1 MIESRREREK
11 TKEEERATF
20 PLARSTCPRE
30 ERRGK
35 ASSLLVPSCVAT
47 PGDWTHCAL
56 SSSTRSRGHR
66 ECYFRV
72 GSSSSSPSLTQFLTH
87 RFFVSI
93 RHHDKMASGVTVADV
108 CKTTYEEI
116 KKDKKHRYVIFYIK
130 DEKQI
135 DVEVIGPRDAA
146 YDAFLEDLQK
156 GGSGECRYGLFDFE
170 YTHQCQGTSEASK
183 KQKLFLMSWCPD
195 TAKVKKKMLY
205 SSSFD
210 ALKKSLV
217 GVQKYI
223 QATDLSE
230 ASEEAVEEKL
240 RATDRN

>member
-1 MIESRREREK
+1 MYISRYIREK
-11 TKEEERATF
+11 TRRRRHEDSCSRKGRLQYVLEGAKCIPNRS
-20 PLARSTCPRE
+20 RSTKYRPRNCIP
-30 ERRGK
+30 
-35 ASSLLVPSCVAT
+35 ACT
-47 PGDWTHCAL
+47 TC
-56 SSSTRSRGHR
+56 
-66 ECYFRV
+66 
-72 GSSSSSPSLTQFLTH
+72 
-87 RFFVSI
+87 
-93 RHHDKMASGVTVADV
+93 ASGVTVADV

>member
-1 MIESRREREK
+1 MSPCKIQ
-11 TKEEERATF
+11 TTDD
-20 PLARSTCPRE
+20 T
-30 ERRGK
+30 
-35 ASSLLVPSCVAT
+35 T
-47 PGDWTHCAL
+47 P
-56 SSSTRSRGHR
+56 
-66 ECYFRV
+66 
-72 GSSSSSPSLTQFLTH
+72 
-87 RFFVSI
+87 
-93 RHHDKMASGVTVADV
+93 ASGVTVADV

-130 DEKQI
+130 DERQI